1 MRLALGTVQF
11 GLAYGVANQ
20 RGQVDFLEVQRIIE
34 LARSNGIDTLD
45 TAIAYGESES
55 TLGKL
60 DLRGF
65 NLITK
70 LPALPHECKD
80 TIGWVESQLIGSLER
95 LNTPKVHGLMLH
107 RPEQLLG
114 KKGRALYRALDAMKS
129 QRLVESIG
137 LSIYDPSELNQLLSE
152 MSFDLVQ
159 APFNLL
165 DRRLIDTGWL
175 ERLQMLGIEL
185 HVRSVFMQGL
195 LLMAA
200 SERPP
205 KFLRWNSLWS
215 SLKSWLDDANLT
227 PLQACLRYALSF
239 DEIDRLV
246 VGVESVEQ
254 LREIIEESSGGVPVL
269 PKCLHTSDTDLL
281 NPSRWA
287 LL

>member
-20 RGQVDFLEVQRIIE
+20 RGQVGFLEAQRIIE
-34 LARSNGIDTLD
+34 LARSNGVDTLD

-80 TIGWVESQLIGSLER
+80 TAGWVESQLAGALER
-95 LNTPKVHGLMLH
+95 LNVPRVHGLMLH
-107 RPEQLLG
+107 RPGQLLEKEG
-114 KKGRALYRALDAMKS
+114 QTLYRALEAMKN
-129 QRLVESIG
+129 QGLVECIG
-137 LSIYDPSELNQLLSE
+137 LSIYDPLELNQLLFE

-175 ERLQMLGIEL
+175 ERLQASGTRL

-205 KFLRWNSLWS
+205 KFSRWNSLWIS
-215 SLKSWLDDANLT
+215 FDRWLEDENLT
-227 PLQACLRYALSF
+227 PLQACLRYAQSF

-246 VGVESVEQ
+246 VGVESAEQ
-254 LREIIEESSGGVPVL
+254 LREIIEESFGGALVL
-269 PKCLHTSDTDLL
+269 PENIHTSDVDLL
-281 NPSRWA
+281 DPSRWA
-287 LL
+287 SL